1 MCLCVCLRVFRY
13 VCLFVYLF
21 VCLPACLFV
30 CLPVCQCVCVCF
42 SVCLCVYLSVFLS
55 VFFRLRMF
63 FSLSPLV
70 YFCCLC
76 FTVCVPL
83 SLSLT
88 PFCLCQS
95 GYLYLSA
102 SLSLW
107 LSTPVSLSLIQL
119 PALSLNTSTD
129 MFLTSLPSSIPQITS
144 PCSPPSSL
152 PFHFPPYDN
161 IPIPSSLPPSFFPL
175 PG

>member
-1 MCLCVCLRVFRY
+1 MAVCLYVSVCVSICVCLCVCLRVFRY

-21 VCLPACLFV
+21 VCLP
-30 CLPVCQCVCVCF
+30 VCQCVCVCF
-42 SVCLCVYLSVFLS
+42 SVCLCV
-55 VFFRLRMF
+55 FFRLRMF
-63 FSLSPLV
+63 FSLTPLV